1 MQVGVGDKKTQR
13 STNSLSPII
22 SEKWY
27 WNMFCLIQL
36 LERKWIILA
45 HHVISYQCY
54 MYQIVPAK
62 ELTTRKNK
70 NDHQNQYVRIPKV
83 LKKYDQQFWHLY
95 IIISPISNLSCLL
108 CKVFG
113 VSRNFLVHL
122 LFFLMKITI
131 YLFIQKAV
139 NQRLFAVTWFHG
151 SLKYSI
157 CIDF

>member
-1 MQVGVGDKKTQR
+1 MCKYWFCASRSWWQKNQR

-36 LERKWIILA
+36 LERKWIILTY
-45 HHVISYQCY
+45 HVISYQCY
-54 MYQIVPAK
+54 MYQIVPTK
-62 ELTTRKNK
+62 ELPTRKNK

-113 VSRNFLVHL
+113 VSRNFLIHL
-122 LFFLMKITI
+122 LFFFYWT
-131 YLFIQKAV
+131 
-139 NQRLFAVTWFHG
+139 
-151 SLKYSI
+151 
-157 CIDF
+157 